1 MGKRILVIG
10 GYGNFGSYI
19 SKRLAAQ
26 SGITLIIAGRD
37 GVKAETFAKMIG
49 AEWAQLD
56 ISKNVDD
63 HFEKLKPDIVI
74 HTSGPFQGQGYDVAL
89 TCIKHKCHYID
100 LADGR
105 EFVAGIS
112 GLDQAAKDAGV
123 VVVSGA
129 SSVPSLTSAI
139 IDRYI
144 SEFQNL
150 DQVTYGIATGQR
162 TSRGLATTK
171 AVLSYAG
178 KPFQTMIDGAMKTV
192 YGWQSIHLRNFGEL
206 GWRFLGNC
214 DVPDLSLFPVRYP
227 TIKTIR
233 FYAGLELPFMHI
245 TLWLMTWL
253 VRIKLIKNLATVAE
267 LFLKTSYWFDFLG
280 TDKSAFYMEMI
291 GTSKTGGHHQVNFD
305 LVARKGD
312 GPFIPCTPA
321 IAVALKLVEDTS
333 GLKGAMPCVGILNLD
348 DILNELKPLNITW
361 KTSVK

>member
-1 MGKRILVIG
+1 MIKRILVIG

-19 SKRLAAQ
+19 SKRLASQ
-26 SGITLIIAGRD
+26 TDIKVIIAGRN
-37 GVKAETFAKMIG
+37 GRKAEVLANAIG
-49 AEWAQLD
+49 AEWAEMD
-56 ISKNVDD
+56 VSMDVTPYI
-63 HFEKLKPDIVI
+63 EKLKPDIVI
-74 HTSGPFQGQGYDVAL
+74 HTSGPFQGQGYGVAL
-89 TCIKHKCHYID
+89 SCIKHKCHYID

-105 EFVAGIS
+105 EFVVGIS
-112 GLDQAAKDAGV
+112 GLNQAAKDAGV

-129 SSVPSLTSAI
+129 SSVPALTSAI

-144 SEFQNL
+144 SEFKSL
-150 DQVTYGIATGQR
+150 DKVTYGIATGQR

-178 KPFQTMIDGAMKTV
+178 KPFQTMIDGAMKTI
-192 YGWQSIHLRNFGEL
+192 YGWQSIHLRNFDEL

-245 TLWLMTWL
+245 TLWFMTWL

-280 TDKSAFYMEMI
+280 TDKSAFYMEMT
-291 GTSKTGGHHQVNFD
+291 GTSKSGGHHQVNFD

-312 GPFIPCTPA
+312 GPLIPCTPA
-321 IAVALKLVEDTS
+321 IAMALKLAEDTS
-333 GLKGAMPCVGILNLD
+333 GLKGAMPCMGILNLD
-348 DILNELKPLNITW
+348 DILNELRPLNITW
-361 KTSVK
+361 KTSMK